1 MMRVN
6 KPLADEREIL
16 RPLWKMHIL
25 HHAGKEAIQGHWM
38 LEELREHGYQMMALA
53 IGVGL
58 AAGLL

>member
-38 LEELREHGYQMMALA
+38 LEEHGYQVMALA
-53 IGVGL
+53 INVGL